1 MGSKRGNA
9 LESLGLAQSAPR
21 VHRGTDLTMRDPV
34 CEMKVGAESLTVDG
48 YPDVGFCSEHCRS
61 AFTADP
67 GRYMVNAA
75 AGQGVTAAVSTT
87 KEPAL
92 VGAPAAGSVG
102 GDTVHLAISGM
113 TCSSCVATIEKV
125 LAATP
130 GVLDARV
137 NFASEEATIEVSTAS
152 LDTLTAA
159 VASAGYTAR
168 EVSDDVDAGDIEAE
182 ERDKLYRTLIRKFWF
197 ATIVG
202 LPVMYFSYPEL
213 FPGIPA
219 KGTTALNLIWAAMA
233 LVTLPVMLWSGSQF
247 YTGAWAAFKH
257 RSANMYTLVATGI
270 SAAWLYS
277 TTALLFPG
285 LFPEE
290 RLRDVFF
297 DVTAVVTALVVLGMA
312 LEIRARAKT
321 SEALKKLIGMQ
332 AKTARV
338 VRGGEEIDIP
348 IDAVVVGDIIVVRPG
363 EKIPVDGQV
372 VSGASAVDE
381 SMVTGEPIPTEKTEG
396 DTVIGST
403 INKTGSFRFEAT
415 RVGKDT
421 MLSQIIQMVR
431 DAQGSKAPIQRTVDK
446 VAGYFVPAVMIVAVL
461 TFMTWYTFGPSP
473 ALLYAVITTVTVLVI
488 ACPCA
493 LGLATPTSLMVGIGK
508 GAENGILIKSGDA
521 LETAHRI
528 TTVVLDKTG
537 TVTMGKPSL
546 TDVIALGS
554 VAEDTLLVLA
564 ASAEKV
570 SEHPLGEAIVAGAK
584 DRGLT
589 LSEPETFLATPG
601 HGIEGTVNGRM
612 VVLGNLKYMSEKG
625 VAAGAAESILERLAD
640 EGKTAMVIGVDGGL
654 GGVIAVADTI
664 KADSVAAI
672 RRMHELGL
680 EVAMLTGDNVRTA
693 RAIGAKVGIDRILAE
708 VLPEDKA
715 SEVTKLQGEGK
726 VVAMVGDG
734 INDAPAL
741 AQSDVGLAMGTGTDV
756 AMESG
761 DITLVKG
768 SLTGVVTAIELSQA
782 TMRNIHQNLVGAFAY
797 NTLGIPIA
805 AGVFFPFFGLLL
817 SPLLAG
823 AAMAFSSVTVVTNAN
838 RLRRWQPSLV
848 KESAR

>member
-1 MGSKRGNA
+1 
-9 LESLGLAQSAPR
+9 
-21 VHRGTDLTMRDPV
+21 MRDPV
-34 CEMKVGAESLTVDG
+34 CGMEVSEDSLTIDG
-48 YPDVGFCSEHCRS
+48 YPDVGFCSDHCRS
-61 AFTADP
+61 AFVDEP
-67 GRYMVNAA
+67 QKYLDGDVAA
-75 AGQGVTAAVSTT
+75 ESGSAVL
-87 KEPAL
+87 EME
-92 VGAPAAGSVG
+92 APSPRFGEQE
-102 GDTVHLAISGM
+102 TIHLAIDGM
-113 TCSSCVATIEKV
+113 TCSSCVTTIERALV
-125 LAATP
+125 STP
-130 GVLDARV
+130 GVVDARV
-137 NFASEEATIEVSTAS
+137 NFASEEVTVEAQDVPIEV
-152 LDTLTAA
+152 LTAA
-159 VASAGYTAR
+159 VADAGYSARPLDDEDDGDAEAEAR
-168 EVSDDVDAGDIEAE
+168 E
-182 ERDKLYRTLIRKFWF
+182 RLYRTLLQKFWF
-197 ATIVG
+197 AAIVS
-202 LPVMYFSYPEL
+202 LPVIYFSYPEL

-219 KGTTALNLIWAAMA
+219 KGSTALNLIWGAMA
-233 LVTLPVMLWSGSQF
+233 LLTLPVMLWAGSQF

-257 RSANMYTLVATGI
+257 RSANMYTLIATGI
-270 SAAWLYS
+270 TAAWTYS
-277 TTALLFPG
+277 ATALLFPG

-332 AKTARV
+332 AKTARI
-338 VRGGEEIDIP
+338 VRDGQEIDVP
-348 IDAVVVGDIIVVRPG
+348 IEDVVVGDTIVVRPG

-372 VSGASAVDE
+372 LSGASAVDE
-381 SMVTGEPIPTEKTEG
+381 SMVTGEPIPSEKVTG
-396 DTVIGST
+396 DPVIGST

-421 MLSQIIQMVR
+421 MLSQIIRMVR
-431 DAQGSKAPIQRTVDK
+431 EAQGSKAPIQRTVDK
-446 VAGYFVPAVMIVAVL
+446 VASYFVPAVMIIAVS
-461 TFMTWYTFGPSP
+461 TFMVWYTFGPSP

-537 TVTMGKPSL
+537 TVTMGQPSL
-546 TDVIALGS
+546 TDVIVMGE
-554 VAEDTLLVLA
+554 VDEDKLLMLA
-564 ASAEKV
+564 ASAERA
-570 SEHPLGEAIVAGAK
+570 SEHPLGEAIVGGAHQ
-584 DRGLT
+584 RGLN
-589 LSEPETFLATPG
+589 LRDPETFLATPG
-601 HGIEGTVNGRM
+601 HGISATIDDHL
-612 VVLGNLKYMSEKG
+612 VVLGNLKFMADQG
-625 VAAGAAESILERLAD
+625 IGAGAAESVLEGLAD
-640 EGKTAMVIGVDGGL
+640 EGKTAMVVGVDGEL
-654 GGVIAVADTI
+654 AGVVAVADTI
-664 KADSVAAI
+664 KEDSVAAI
-672 RRMHELGL
+672 QRMHDLGL
-680 EVAMLTGDNVRTA
+680 EVAMLTGDNIRTA
-693 RAIGAKVGIDRILAE
+693 KAIGAKVGIDRILAE

-715 SEVTKLQGEGK
+715 NEVSKLQGEGK

-741 AQSDVGLAMGTGTDV
+741 AQADVGLAMGTGTDV

-797 NTLGIPIA
+797 NTLGIPVA

-838 RLRRWQPSLV
+838 RLRSWEPSI
-848 KESAR
+848 KEETV

>member
-1 MGSKRGNA
+1 MS
-9 LESLGLAQSAPR
+9 
-21 VHRGTDLTMRDPV
+21 MRDPV
-34 CEMKVGAESLTVDG
+34 CEMEVGAESLTTDG

-61 AFTADP
+61 AFVANPQQYSVDGHE
-67 GRYMVNAA
+67 GRLQVDAID
-75 AGQGVTAAVSTT
+75 VV

-92 VGAPAAGSVG
+92 VGAPAAASGGSG
-102 GDTVHLAISGM
+102 TVHLAIAGM

-125 LAATP
+125 LTATP
-130 GVLDARV
+130 GVIDARV
-137 NFASEEATIEVSTAS
+137 NFASEEATIEVNDVAI
-152 LDTLTAA
+152 DTLTAA
-159 VASAGYTAR
+159 VAGAGYTAR
-168 EVSDDVDAGDIEAE
+168 VVDDDVDDGDAEAE
-182 ERDKLYRTLIRKFWF
+182 AREKLYRTLLRKFWF
-197 ATIVG
+197 AAIVS
-202 LPVMYFSYPEL
+202 LPVAYFSYPEL

-219 KGTTALNLIWAAMA
+219 KGSTALNLIWGAMA
-233 LVTLPVMLWSGSQF
+233 LLTLPVMLWSGGQF
-247 YTGAWAAFKH
+247 YTGAWSAFKH
-257 RSANMYTLVATGI
+257 RSANMYTLIATGI
-270 SAAWLYS
+270 TAAWLYS

-338 VRGGEEIDIP
+338 VRDGEEVDIP
-348 IDAVVVGDIIVVRPG
+348 IEAVVVGDIIVVRPG
-363 EKIPVDGQV
+363 EKIPVDGVV

-396 DTVIGST
+396 DSVIGST
-403 INKTGSFRFEAT
+403 INKSGSFRFEAT

-446 VAGYFVPAVMIVAVL
+446 VAGYFVPAVMIVGVL
-461 TFMTWYTFGPSP
+461 TFMTWYTFGPNP

-554 VAEDTLLVLA
+554 VDEDSLLALA

-570 SEHPLGEAIVAGAK
+570 SEHPLGEAIVIGAK

-601 HGIEGTVNGRM
+601 HGIEGTVDGRL
-612 VVLGNLKYMSEKG
+612 VVLGNLKYMSDKG
-625 VAAGAAESILERLAD
+625 VAAGAAESVIERLAD
-640 EGKTAMVIGVDGGL
+640 EGKTAMVIGVDGEL
-654 GGVIAVADTI
+654 GGIIAVADTI
-664 KADSVAAI
+664 KEDSLAAI

-693 RAIGAKVGIDRILAE
+693 QAIGSKVGIDRILAE

-715 SEVTKLQGEGK
+715 NEVKKLQAEGK

-741 AQSDVGLAMGTGTDV
+741 AQADVGLAMGTGTDV

-782 TMRNIHQNLVGAFAY
+782 TMRNIYQNLFGAFAY

-838 RLRRWQPSLV
+838 RLRRWQPTLM
-848 KESAR
+848 KETVR